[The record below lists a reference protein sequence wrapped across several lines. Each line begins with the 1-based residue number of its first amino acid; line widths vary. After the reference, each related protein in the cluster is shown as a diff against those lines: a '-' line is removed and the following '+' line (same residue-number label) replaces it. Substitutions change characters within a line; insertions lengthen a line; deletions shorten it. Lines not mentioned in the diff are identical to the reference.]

1 MQLSIREKRKLFF
14 SNKIVTPEVIR
25 NLATM
30 FHDEAASALAYTS
43 TLLNFSIDAA
53 DNSSYESAS
62 PDIFSEGQLIG
73 KKTITR
79 ITMRFQTFENDK
91 NMELQLFHTQDTD
104 SMENYVVVSGDN
116 STWVNGMM
124 TRLNENL
131 ETCQKQPAVERIMS
145 YTGLPVVVIFIIFY
159 FRLFYHDI
167 NNSKNDWLKFIGII
181 GIPLAIIF
189 LLQQLGKYILTI
201 WPSVELQTAPGYQQK
216 PLQKRRQF
224 KFIITMV
231 VLPIIM
237 AFVCDLLKNWMHL
250 L

>member
-1 MQLSIREKRKLFF
+1 MQLSIREKRKLLI

-30 FHDEAASALAYTS
+30 FHDEASSALAHTS

-91 NMELQLFHTQDTD
+91 SMELQLFHTQDAE
-104 SMENYVVVSGDN
+104 SMENYVIVSGDN

-124 TRLNENL
+124 ARLNENL
-131 ETCQKQPAVERIMS
+131 ESCQKQAAVESIMS
-145 YTGLPVVVIFIIFY
+145 YTNIPVVAVFIFFISDY
-159 FRLFYHDI
+159 F
-167 NNSKNDWLKFIGII
+167 
-181 GIPLAIIF
+181 
-189 LLQQLGKYILTI
+189 
-201 WPSVELQTAPGYQQK
+201 
-216 PLQKRRQF
+216 
-224 KFIITMV
+224 
-231 VLPIIM
+231 IM
-237 AFVCDLLKNWMHL
+237 L
-250 L
+250 